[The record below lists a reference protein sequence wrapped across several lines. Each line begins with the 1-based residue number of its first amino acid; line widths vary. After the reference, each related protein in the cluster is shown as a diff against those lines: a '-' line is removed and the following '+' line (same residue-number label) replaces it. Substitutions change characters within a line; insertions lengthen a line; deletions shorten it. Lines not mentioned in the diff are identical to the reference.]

1 MINKVKLLKSIGKF
15 YDYASKGAG
24 LDWHKNTFFF
34 APNAYGKSTLVNV
47 FRSLCDSDPRIIR
60 SRKTVNSST
69 SPEAVI
75 IIDGVNYV
83 FNGIKWDKHCP
94 ALQIFDTLFIHANI
108 FAHEIEHEHRKNIH
122 RIIIG
127 SQGVKLAQELSS
139 LKSREKDQR
148 KQLDSL
154 ITQFRTA
161 GFQHTLDAFLS
172 IHTQEE
178 LAVTERIK
186 KLEQDI
192 KTRKS
197 EAQIRSLSGP
207 QKLASPA
214 FDLSALRAI
223 AIRKI
228 AAIHEDAEKRVLAH
242 INKNIRDKANAKEF
256 IQQGLDFVQ
265 ADCPF
270 CGQNLNNASDLM
282 AAYRQYFD
290 DSFRQYQQS
299 LSQECERLVRWN
311 LDNELTKLISI
322 HNANTAAIKQWES
335 FIGAITLPDFSAVV
349 EGCRVKLS
357 ELKTK
362 SHVEFDRKLKD
373 PNADVDL
380 SIVDGLSAELTSLN
394 AAVDAYNTM
403 VASFAAKAMAFIE
416 NLPRLDVES
425 LQHSL
430 LREQEIEKRFKPE
443 WKKWATDY
451 KAAKNRA
458 DDLLTQK
465 NAKHSEGDKSTLA
478 FAFFIAAIERLAD
491 LDKQIVILDDP
502 LSSLDENRREA
513 TARILLS
520 LSPKLNQLCVFT
532 HKKDFL
538 WMLTDKM
545 PDNKVHH
552 IRSDKKNGSW
562 IEVFDVEHDRKGT
575 YERMVE
581 DMERYL
587 VEDFGPT
594 SDIMQGNIRKVFEVV
609 LKTKYYRALVEDIK
623 AKKGFAKL
631 LETLFNAGL
640 LDNVLK
646 PRLFDLCSVT
656 NGPHHGDIVDTPDKK
671 LSRDELIPLIRGALT
686 LLTKV

>member
-242 INKNIRDKANAKEF
+242 INKNIRDKVNAKEF
-256 IQQGLDFVQ
+256 IQQGFDFV
-265 ADCPF
+265 
-270 CGQNLNNASDLM
+270 
-282 AAYRQYFD
+282 
-290 DSFRQYQQS
+290 
-299 LSQECERLVRWN
+299 
-311 LDNELTKLISI
+311 
-322 HNANTAAIKQWES
+322 
-335 FIGAITLPDFSAVV
+335 
-349 EGCRVKLS
+349 
-357 ELKTK
+357 
-362 SHVEFDRKLKD
+362 
-373 PNADVDL
+373 
-380 SIVDGLSAELTSLN
+380 
-394 AAVDAYNTM
+394 
-403 VASFAAKAMAFIE
+403 
-416 NLPRLDVES
+416 
-425 LQHSL
+425 
-430 LREQEIEKRFKPE
+430 
-443 WKKWATDY
+443 
-451 KAAKNRA
+451 
-458 DDLLTQK
+458 
-465 NAKHSEGDKSTLA
+465 
-478 FAFFIAAIERLAD
+478 
-491 LDKQIVILDDP
+491 
-502 LSSLDENRREA
+502 
-513 TARILLS
+513 
-520 LSPKLNQLCVFT
+520 
-532 HKKDFL
+532 
-538 WMLTDKM
+538 
-545 PDNKVHH
+545 
-552 IRSDKKNGSW
+552 
-562 IEVFDVEHDRKGT
+562 
-575 YERMVE
+575 
-581 DMERYL
+581 
-587 VEDFGPT
+587 
-594 SDIMQGNIRKVFEVV
+594 
-609 LKTKYYRALVEDIK
+609 
-623 AKKGFAKL
+623 
-631 LETLFNAGL
+631 
-640 LDNVLK
+640 
-646 PRLFDLCSVT
+646 
-656 NGPHHGDIVDTPDKK
+656 
-671 LSRDELIPLIRGALT
+671 
-686 LLTKV
+686 

>member
-1 MINKVKLLKSIGKF
+1 
-15 YDYASKGAG
+15 
-24 LDWHKNTFFF
+24 
-34 APNAYGKSTLVNV
+34 
-47 FRSLCDSDPRIIR
+47 
-60 SRKTVNSST
+60 
-69 SPEAVI
+69 
-75 IIDGVNYV
+75 
-83 FNGIKWDKHCP
+83 
-94 ALQIFDTLFIHANI
+94 
-108 FAHEIEHEHRKNIH
+108 
-122 RIIIG
+122 
-127 SQGVKLAQELSS
+127 
-139 LKSREKDQR
+139 
-148 KQLDSL
+148 
-154 ITQFRTA
+154 
-161 GFQHTLDAFLS
+161 
-172 IHTQEE
+172 
-178 LAVTERIK
+178 
-186 KLEQDI
+186 
-192 KTRKS
+192 
-197 EAQIRSLSGP
+197 
-207 QKLASPA
+207 
-214 FDLSALRAI
+214 
-223 AIRKI
+223 
-228 AAIHEDAEKRVLAH
+228 
-242 INKNIRDKANAKEF
+242 
-256 IQQGLDFVQ
+256 
-265 ADCPF
+265 
-270 CGQNLNNASDLM
+270 M